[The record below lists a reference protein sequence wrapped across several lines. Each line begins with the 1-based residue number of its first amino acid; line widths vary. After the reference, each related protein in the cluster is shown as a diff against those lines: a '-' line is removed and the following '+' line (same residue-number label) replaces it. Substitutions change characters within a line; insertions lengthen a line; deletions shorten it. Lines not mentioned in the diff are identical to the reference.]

1 LALCNF
7 ELESLRVTMVGP
19 ENPRLPLEVSVY
31 LLAENRLLRD
41 TLARLLR
48 KRSEINVVGVS
59 RSSETVKD
67 EILASRCDV
76 VLTDSFESAAAS
88 LFSEDFLDLESTVK
102 VLLFGMNDDP
112 ELFIRAVQ
120 FGVCGYLLKEASAS
134 EIVCAVRAAARGE
147 ATCPPNLCMALI
159 QYLSKRRQDKLDA
172 FDGQAAGQKALTP
185 RQLQLIRLVA
195 EGLTNKEIAANLN
208 LSQFTVKNHLRRVMR
223 QVEAASRHD
232 AVDVLRANGQLA
244 T

>member
-1 LALCNF
+1 MIATG
-7 ELESLRVTMVGP
+7 STKP
-19 ENPRLPLEVSVY
+19 SEVNVY

-48 KRSEINVVGVS
+48 KRSEINVVGVG
-59 RSSETVKD
+59 RSSETAQD
-67 EILASRCDV
+67 EVFASNCDV
-76 VLTDSFESAAAS
+76 VLMDSFENEACSS
-88 LFSEDFLDLESTVK
+88 FLDAFLEQDPGLK

-112 ELFIRAVQ
+112 ETFVKAVH
-120 FGVCGYLLKEASAS
+120 FGICGYLLKEASAA
-134 EIVCAVRAAARGE
+134 EIVAAVLAAARGN
-147 ATCPPNLCMALI
+147 ATCPPSLCMALI
-159 QYLSKRRQDKLDA
+159 QYLSRCRRGKVDA
-172 FDGQAAGQKALTP
+172 AEASCSNQKALTP
-185 RQLQLIRLVA
+185 RQLQLVRLVA

-232 AVDVLRANGQLA
+232 AVDALRASGQLA

>member
-1 LALCNF
+1 MIATGSSKL
-7 ELESLRVTMVGP
+7 SP
-19 ENPRLPLEVSVY
+19 EVSVY

-48 KRSEINVVGVS
+48 KRAEISVVGVG

-67 EILASRCDV
+67 EILASQCDV
-76 VLTDSFESAAAS
+76 VLMDCFESEACSA
-88 LFSEDFLDLESTVK
+88 LLENLLDQDGAVK
-102 VLLFGMNDDP
+102 PLLFGMDDNADAF
-112 ELFIRAVQ
+112 LKAVQ
-120 FGVCGYLLKEASAS
+120 LGICGYLLKEASAA
-134 EIVCAVRAAARGE
+134 EIVAAVRAAGRGE
-147 ATCPPNLCMALI
+147 ATCPPHLCMTLM
-159 QYLSKRRQDKLDA
+159 QYLSRKKHEKLEGADLQS
-172 FDGQAAGQKALTP
+172 GNLKALTP

-232 AVDVLRANGQLA
+232 AVDVLRATGQLA
-244 T
+244 AS

>member
-1 LALCNF
+1 
-7 ELESLRVTMVGP
+7 MVGP
-19 ENPRLPLEVSVY
+19 ESPNLSQGINVY

-48 KRSEINVVGVS
+48 KRSEINVVGVG
-59 RSSETVKD
+59 RSSETARD
-67 EILASRCDV
+67 EIRATHCDV
-76 VLTDSFESAAAS
+76 VLTDSFENAVVS
-88 LFSEDFLDLESTVK
+88 LFSHDSVDLESTGR
-102 VLLFGMNDDP
+102 VLLFGMDDDP
-112 ELFIRAVQ
+112 DLFIKAAQ
-120 FGVCGYLLKEASAS
+120 FGVCGYLLKEASAA
-134 EIVCAVRAAARGE
+134 EIVSAVRAAARGE
-147 ATCPPNLCMALI
+147 ATCPPKLCMALM
-159 QYLSKRRQDKLDA
+159 QYLSKRRHEKLEVFDA
-172 FDGQAAGQKALTP
+172 QGSAQKALTP

-232 AVDVLRANGQLA
+232 AVDALRASGQLA

>member
-1 LALCNF
+1 M
-7 ELESLRVTMVGP
+7 SK
-19 ENPRLPLEVSVY
+19 EVSVY

-48 KRSEINVVGVS
+48 RRSEINVVGVS
-59 RSSETVKD
+59 HSSENAKD
-67 EILASRCDV
+67 EILASQCDV
-76 VLTDSFESAAAS
+76 VLMDSFGNAAS
-88 LFSEDFLDLESTVK
+88 SLFLEDLHGQGANFKL
-102 VLLFGMNDDP
+102 LLFGMNEDP
-112 ELFIRAVQ
+112 GVFLKAVHW
-120 FGVCGYLLKEASAS
+120 GICGYLLKEASAA
-134 EIVCAVRAAARGE
+134 EIVAAVHAAARGE
-147 ATCPPNLCMALI
+147 ATCPPSLCMSLI
-159 QYLSKRRQDKLDA
+159 QFLSKKRHEKVDSLDT
-172 FDGQAAGQKALTP
+172 QSCTQKALTP
-185 RQLQLIRLVA
+185 RQLQLVRLVA